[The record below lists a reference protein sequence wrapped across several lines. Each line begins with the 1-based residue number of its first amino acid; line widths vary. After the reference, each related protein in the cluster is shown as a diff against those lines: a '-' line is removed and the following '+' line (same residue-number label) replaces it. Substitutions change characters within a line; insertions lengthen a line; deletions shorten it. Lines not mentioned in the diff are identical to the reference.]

1 MKKNIKH
8 FILLSTVAVG
18 ALHAANRFI
27 NATAEMKN
35 IITSGKGQFYNWKN
49 GSIFYTKRGTGSP
62 ILLIHDLNPISS
74 GYEWHNLAKKLEK
87 DHTVYKLDLLGCGR
101 SDKPYLT
108 YTNYLFVQ
116 LITDFIQDVIGEKTD
131 IVVSNRSLSFAVLA
145 HNNNKNIINK
155 IIGINPPELESFEI
169 VNDKYATA
177 RKTLLE
183 LPIIGTFVYH
193 ILISNTTITKT
204 FQQKYFAKPQ
214 HVSTKYIDAYYEAAH
229 KKNSGGKYLMASIES
244 HYTDNGITHALK
256 KLDIPLYLIQSRY
269 GTDFVKKIDAYCH
282 LNDGIEAAYL
292 SNAKLLPQLE
302 TPDKIYDII
311 KMFLNN

>member
-35 IITSGKGQFYNWKN
+35 IITSGKGQFFNWKN

-62 ILLIHDLNPISS
+62 ILLIHDLDPISS
-74 GYEWHNLAKKLEK
+74 GYERHNLAKKLEK

-145 HNNNKNIINK
+145 
-155 IIGINPPELESFEI
+155 
-169 VNDKYATA
+169 
-177 RKTLLE
+177 
-183 LPIIGTFVYH
+183 
-193 ILISNTTITKT
+193 
-204 FQQKYFAKPQ
+204 
-214 HVSTKYIDAYYEAAH
+214 
-229 KKNSGGKYLMASIES
+229 
-244 HYTDNGITHALK
+244 
-256 KLDIPLYLIQSRY
+256 
-269 GTDFVKKIDAYCH
+269 
-282 LNDGIEAAYL
+282 
-292 SNAKLLPQLE
+292 
-302 TPDKIYDII
+302 
-311 KMFLNN
+311 

>member
-8 FILLSTVAVG
+8 FILLSTIAVG

-27 NATAEMKN
+27 TATAEMKN
-35 IITSGKGQFYNWKN
+35 IITSGKGQFFDWKN

-62 ILLIHDLNPISS
+62 ILLIHDLDPISS

-116 LITDFIQDVIGEKTD
+116 LITDFIQNVIGEKAD
-131 IVVSNRSLSFAVLA
+131 IVVSHRSLSFAVLA

-155 IIGINPPELESFEI
+155 IIAINPPELESFEI
-169 VNDKYATA
+169 VNDKYATI
-177 RKTLLE
+177 RKVMLE
-183 LPIIGTFVYH
+183 LPIIGTFIYH
-193 ILISNTTITKT
+193 VSINTKKITKT
-204 FQQKYFAKPQ
+204 FQQEYFDKPQ

-229 KKNSGGKYLMASIES
+229 KKNSGGKYLKASIES
-244 HYTDNGITHALK
+244 HYTDNGIKHAIK
-256 KLDIPLYLIQSRY
+256 KLDIPLYIIQSNY
-269 GTDFVKKIDAYCH
+269 GTDFVKKIDNYCYF
-282 LNDGIEAAYL
+282 NDNIEAAYV

-302 TPDKIYDII
+302 IPDKTCELIR
-311 KMFLNN
+311 MFLNK